1 MGILR
6 SQHTRSALFTRRGGT
21 LAVIVGL
28 HALVVGALIHAKF
41 EREAEVEAPHLQVI
55 FLAEQNA
62 EQPRV
67 EPPKLEQPPVR
78 VVMPQI
84 DIPVIDMPDSR
95 ALTVAHT
102 PAPPSPPPA
111 APAIDPGI
119 PVAVDSVDFL
129 RRDKPRY
136 PPQAKRARAEGIVY
150 LQVIIDPEGKPR
162 EVVVHRSSG
171 FAQLDAAA
179 REAVLGWL
187 FKPYRE
193 NGIARSARAIVPVQ
207 FGLMAS
213 GGMPPRDRHRGEQ
226 GERGPGDHVGS
237 GDRGDRGMGDRRDD
251 HDGPAFAGT
260 DGH

>member
-1 MGILR
+1 
-6 SQHTRSALFTRRGGT
+6 
-21 LAVIVGL
+21 V
-28 HALVVGALIHAKF
+28 
-41 EREAEVEAPHLQVI
+41 AEVEARHLQVI
-55 FLAEQNA
+55 FLAEQQNPD
-62 EQPRV
+62 QPRV
-67 EPPKLEQPPVR
+67 VPPKLEQPPVQ
-78 VVMPQI
+78 VVLPQI
-84 DIPVIDMPDSR
+84 DMPVIDIPDSR

-111 APAIDPGI
+111 APAIDPGV
-119 PVAVDSVDFL
+119 PVAVDTVDFL

-136 PPQAKRARAEGIVY
+136 PPEAKRARAQGIVY

-213 GGMPPRDRHRGEQ
+213 GGMPRDRR
-226 GERGPGDHVGS
+226 GDH
-237 GDRGDRGMGDRRDD
+237 RDD
-251 HDGPAFAGT
+251 HGDPAFAGA